1 MNSCFFIGH
10 HDAPESIYP
19 ALLTQVER
27 THHRALNTKCTAPEG
42 APSGAVRYRHHSMMK
57 L

>member
-42 APSGAVRYRHHSMMK
+42 FPSGAVRYRHHSMMK